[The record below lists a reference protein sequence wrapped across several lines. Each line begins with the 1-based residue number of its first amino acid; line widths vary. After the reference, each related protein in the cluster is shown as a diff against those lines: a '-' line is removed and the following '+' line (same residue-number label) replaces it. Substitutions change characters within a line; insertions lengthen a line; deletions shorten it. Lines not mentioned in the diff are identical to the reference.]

1 MTNPAIVMAGLTRYW
16 KAYFF
21 HCFCAGQGY
30 NLAGYEKR
38 RYNEYRKVDMD
49 YLKKWKI
56 IQNLPEGGQGKVYRV
71 LKLGDNQR
79 IEYDIIDS
87 LRNLTVSFTPVEN
100 REKNYEKYC
109 NALFDLL
116 KTQDPSQQ
124 GALKV
129 LHEPE
134 EDIAK
139 KRIKREIQAMSKN
152 LHSNLIEI
160 LDIDPDSQWYVSKF
174 YQNGTLANN
183 KNTFKGDFKKSLK
196 AIRPLVEG
204 VAILHKNGYIKPQN
218 VFLNSNNDLI
228 LGDFGLI
235 HFIDEQ
241 HTRFSETYEN
251 VGSRDW
257 MPPWAMGIRIDDI
270 KPSFDVFSLGKLLW
284 SMVSGKSI
292 LRLWYF
298 EKEQF
303 NVDLLFPE
311 SHTIKFANPLFKKC
325 IVENEKDCIP
335 NAMSLLSEID
345 STLKRIE
352 LLAEPDFSNKKR
364 LCRVCGIGNYELLDG
379 NETQNFGI
387 HPAWRTMKI
396 FACSHCGNVQLFSY
410 KKDQVPKAW
419 AGYWGN

>member
-1 MTNPAIVMAGLTRYW
+1 
-16 KAYFF
+16 
-21 HCFCAGQGY
+21 
-30 NLAGYEKR
+30 
-38 RYNEYRKVDMD
+38 MD

-56 IQNLPEGGQGKVYRV
+56 IENLPEGGQGKVYRV
-71 LKLGDNQR
+71 LKLENDQR
-79 IEYDIIDS
+79 IEADIRDS
-87 LRNLTVSFTPVEN
+87 LRYLTAGVIYKDSE
-100 REKNYEKYC
+100 EQKKNYEKYC

-134 EDIAK
+134 DAIAK

-160 LDIDPDSQWYVSKF
+160 LDIDPDSTWYVSKF

-183 KNTFKGDFKKSLK
+183 KNTFKGDFQKSLK

-204 VAILHKNGYIKPQN
+204 VAILHKNGYVHRDIKPHN
-218 VFLNSNNDLI
+218 IFLNSNNDLI

-235 HFIDEQ
+235 HFTDEQ
-241 HTRFSETYEN
+241 HTRFSEIYEN

-270 KPSFDVFSLGKLLW
+270 KPIFDVFSLGKLLW

-292 LRLWYF
+292 LQLWYF

-303 NVDLLFPE
+303 NVELLFPE

-345 STLKRIE
+345 SILKRIE
-352 LLAEPDFSNKKR
+352 LLVEPDFSNKNR
-364 LCRVCGIGNYELLDG
+364 LCRVCGIGNYRLLSHH
-379 NETQNFGI
+379 EAQNFGI
-387 HPAWRTMKI
+387 AGKTTKI
-396 FACSHCGNVQLFSY
+396 FTCSHCANVQLFSY
-410 KKDQVPKAW
+410 DELPKAW
-419 AGYWGN
+419 PD